1 MPAEEGA
8 RKGMLKKKHN
18 EEFLDLCP
26 SPNINDQIKED
37 EIAWN
42 CVMSRGE
49 QKCLQSFGGNP

>member
-1 MPAEEGA
+1 MSAEEGA

-37 EIAWN
+37 EIA
-42 CVMSRGE
+42 
-49 QKCLQSFGGNP
+49 